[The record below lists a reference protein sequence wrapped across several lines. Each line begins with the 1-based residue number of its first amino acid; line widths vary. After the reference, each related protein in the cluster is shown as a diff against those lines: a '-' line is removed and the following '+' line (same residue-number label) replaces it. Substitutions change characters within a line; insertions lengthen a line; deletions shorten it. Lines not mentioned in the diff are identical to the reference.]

1 MAKIFMN
8 RNKQLEEY
16 INEYLDL
23 VSRTGLIFYEAIKS
37 YIDEDEERFD
47 EKFITITKM
56 ESEADEKRRSIKHKL
71 YTYMLIPESRGD
83 VLGLLENMDGIV
95 DCCEKT
101 VERFSIEC
109 PEIPEFVQHQFIDLA
124 KFSRKTVEEVVKASR
139 SFFKEIDLVEDF
151 INKVHF
157 YEHEADDVEEKLKR
171 TVFQSKIKKFSRKV
185 HLRYFAEK
193 ISMIS
198 DEAEEVA
205 ERLSVYAIKRE
216 M

>member
-1 MAKIFMN
+1 MAKLFMN
-8 RNKQLEEY
+8 RTKQLEEE
-16 INEYLDL
+16 ISEYLDL
-23 VSRTGLIFYEAIKS
+23 VSRSGLIFYEAIKS
-37 YIDEDEERFD
+37 YILDDKDRFN
-47 EKFITITKM
+47 EKFVTITEM

-109 PEIPEFVQHQFIDLA
+109 PEIPEFAQQQFLNLA
-124 KFSRKTVEEVVKASR
+124 KFSRKAVEEVVKASR
-139 SFFKEIDLVEDF
+139 SFFKEINLVEDF

-171 TVFQSKIKKFSRKV
+171 TVFQSDIKKFSRKV

-193 ISMIS
+193 ISTIS

-216 M
+216 I

>member
-1 MAKIFMN
+1 MAKLFMN
-8 RNKQLEEY
+8 RTKQLEEE
-16 INEYLDL
+16 ISAYLDQ
-23 VSRTGLIFYEAIKS
+23 VSRSGLIFYEAIKS
-37 YIDEDEERFD
+37 YILDDKDRFN
-47 EKFITITKM
+47 EKFVTITKM

-109 PEIPEFVQHQFIDLA
+109 PEIPEFAQQQFLNLA
-124 KFSRKTVEEVVKASR
+124 KFSRKAVEEVVKASR
-139 SFFKEIDLVEDF
+139 SFFKEINLVEDF

-171 TVFQSKIKKFSRKV
+171 TVFQSDIKKFSRKV

-193 ISMIS
+193 ISTIS

-216 M
+216 I